1 MTQRIR
7 ILRDMAVLAMI
18 ILAVMMAASI
28 FI

>member
-7 ILRDMAVLAMI
+7 IVRDMAVLAMI

>member
-7 ILRDMAVLAMI
+7 ILRDMVVLAMV
-18 ILAVMMAASI
+18 ILAVMMAAPI

>member
-7 ILRDMAVLAMI
+7 ILRDMAVLATI
-18 ILAVMMAASI
+18 ILAVMIAAPI